1 MRLFRLVAAPQRR
14 LARPWRWVL
23 LALASVCTTT
33 VRADAELMWAVVD
46 WPPAFL
52 LAKGQV
58 PASVAELGDGQ
69 FDVLFKELAKRM
81 PDFTHRPELVNS
93 SRLWWKLGAGH
104 ALCAGPLRKSA
115 ERMEAAYFT
124 PAVLLAPISL
134 VVRASE
140 SASFV
145 GADGRASL
153 AEQIGKS
160 GLRGGLEASRS
171 YGVALD
177 ALLAG
182 SQALPREASS
192 RVGQVSELVAAGRYD
207 YTLEYAYVVEYLQRI
222 GRSKVELNSLPL
234 KEAGEWETGYM
245 ACPRTPWGLVAIKA
259 IDKAIRQASGAASFR
274 DAYLRWLPPSVRKTR
289 QAAME
294 AFYDA
299 RAQGGAQID

>member
-1 MRLFRLVAAPQRR
+1 LRIFRQIANPQRR
-14 LARPWRWVL
+14 LACPWRWVL

-33 VRADAELMWAVVD
+33 VRANAELMWAVVD

-52 LAKGQV
+52 LAKGQA

-69 FDVLFKELAKRM
+69 FDGLFKELAKRM
-81 PDFTHRPELVNS
+81 PEFTHRPELVNS
-93 SRLWWKLGAGH
+93 ARLWWKLGAGQP
-104 ALCAGPLRKSA
+104 LCAGPLRKSV
-115 ERMEAAYFT
+115 ERLEAAYFT

-140 SASFV
+140 AAAFV

-153 AEQIGKS
+153 AEQSGKP
-160 GLRGGLEASRS
+160 GFRGGLEASRS

-177 ALLAG
+177 ALLA

-192 RVGQVSELVAAGRYD
+192 RVGQVTELVAAGRYD
-207 YTLEYAYVVEYLQRI
+207 YTLEYAYVVEYLQRT
-222 GRSKVELNSLPL
+222 GRTKVELNSLPL
-234 KEAGEWETGYM
+234 KEAGEWEAGYM
-245 ACPRTPWGLVAIKA
+245 VYPRTPWGLAAITA
-259 IDKAIRQASGAASFR
+259 IDKAIRQASSAASFR
-274 DAYLRWLPPSVRKTR
+274 DAYLRWLPASVRKTR

-299 RAQGGAQID
+299 RAQGGAQIE